1 MKKLFSLALALS
13 LGATLFA
20 QEKKDVT
27 LNIVPL
33 PQHVQIKNGSFNIN
47 GNTKI
52 AFDSDED
59 KKVAALFQDFLKSNY
74 NLNLSLVK
82 SVGKNSIYFSSKNA
96 KSSNKEAY

>member
-13 LGATLFA
+13 IGAAVFA

-33 PQHVQIKNGSFNIN
+33 PQHVQIKNGSFKTNA
-47 GNTKI
+47 NTRI
-52 AFDSDED
+52 AFDSEED

-82 SVGKNSIYFSSKNA
+82 VGR
-96 KSSNKEAY
+96 